1 MPRYYRYMKSRLLA
15 DGGVAN
21 HGVTYG
27 DTYGDTYD
35 DTYGDRCGLRLALDQ
50 NPSISFCTGNS
61 GAPR

>member
-27 DTYGDTYD
+27 DTYD

-50 NPSISFCTGNS
+50 NPSISFFTGNY
-61 GAPR
+61 GAPH